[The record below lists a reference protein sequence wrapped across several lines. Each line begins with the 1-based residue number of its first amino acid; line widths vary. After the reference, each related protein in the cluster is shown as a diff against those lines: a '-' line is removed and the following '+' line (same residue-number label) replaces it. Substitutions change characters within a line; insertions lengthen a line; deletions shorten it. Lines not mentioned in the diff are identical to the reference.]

1 MLALYIEKLLIEN
14 PWQKNIPTIARG
26 YYFRANKKSRTKSAL
41 MNYLCLKNSKIILSL
56 HTGQTNTP
64 LMLFFKSMN
73 EPRNSNFRF
82 S

>member
-1 MLALYIEKLLIEN
+1 M
-14 PWQKNIPTIARG
+14 
-26 YYFRANKKSRTKSAL
+26 FRQQYGGIISEQTKKSRTKSAL
-41 MNYLCLKNSKIILSL
+41 MNYLCLKNSKMILFL